1 VIAERDANCGAL
13 YRVKRRELLRLA
25 ETLSPDELS
34 TNVPATPAWSVHDV
48 IAHLVGIAADLNALR
63 FDDPDPD
70 SWTDRQVRERRGGT
84 VADLAREW
92 EGEADRFEEGLR
104 LLGYELGSH
113 YVGDLLQ
120 HTQDVRSAL
129 DRGPIADDEALAVA
143 LDFYVDHFSQAL
155 VAAGAG
161 AVEVR
166 TGDERWA
173 AGEGAVVAAV
183 EASRLELFRAFGG
196 RRSAAGVRA
205 LSWTGDV
212 DRVLPHV
219 SAYPVPTADADPVS
233 RR

>member
-1 VIAERDANCGAL
+1 VIAERDADCGAL
-13 YRVKRRELLRLA
+13 YRAKRRELLALA
-25 ETLSPDELS
+25 HTLAPDELA
-34 TNVPATPAWSVHDV
+34 TTVPATPAWSVHDV
-48 IAHLVGIAADLNALR
+48 LAHLVGIAADLNALR

-70 SWTDRQVRERRGGT
+70 AWTARQVRERRGAT
-84 VADLAREW
+84 VADLEREW

-129 DRGPIADDEALAVA
+129 GRDPIADDEALAVA

-155 VAAGAG
+155 VDAGAG

-166 TGDERWA
+166 TGDEAWV
-173 AGEGAVVAAV
+173 AGTGNVVATV
-183 EASRLELFRAFGG
+183 EGTRLELFRAFGG
-196 RRSAAGVRA
+196 RRSEAGVRV
-205 LSWTGDV
+205 LSWSGDV
-212 DRVLPHV
+212 ERVLPHV
-219 SAYPVPTADADPVS
+219 SAYPTPASDADPAP